1 MRLGRWASGT
11 PLIDPHGRKFTVG
24 VQGGCDSQGRPVV
37 QVHRRDRRKGEQ
49 LTLTRPAAEV
59 DGWQIDS
66 EAKR

>member
-1 MRLGRWASGT
+1 MKMKPGT
-11 PLIDPHGRKFTVG
+11 PVVDPDGRKFTIG
-24 VQGGCDSQGRPVV
+24 VMGGGDQQGRAVTMI
-37 QVHRRDRRKGEQ
+37 HRRDRRKGEQ